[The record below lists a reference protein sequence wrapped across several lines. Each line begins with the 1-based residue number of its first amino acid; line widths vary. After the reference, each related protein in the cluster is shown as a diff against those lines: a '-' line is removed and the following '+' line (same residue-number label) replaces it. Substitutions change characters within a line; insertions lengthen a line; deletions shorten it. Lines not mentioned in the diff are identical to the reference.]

1 MRRPSIALLMALSL
15 GMAVGSAQTVC
26 AEPAVHTV
34 TIDSMQYS
42 PPTLTVK
49 VGETVV
55 WVNRDPFPHTV
66 TAQTGDFDS
75 KGIAPGES
83 WQFKPTKKGKFPY
96 FCRFHPTMKGTL
108 RVE

>member
-1 MRRPSIALLMALSL
+1 M
-15 GMAVGSAQTVC
+15 
-26 AEPAVHTV
+26 
-34 TIDSMQYS
+34 
-42 PPTLTVK
+42 
-49 VGETVV
+49 
-55 WVNRDPFPHTV
+55 

-83 WQFKPTKKGKFPY
+83 WQFKPTKKGNFPY